1 MTAATLMLVF
11 LIAPL
16 RADQQSTTAPQ
27 PGPTL
32 PTTRPSDVVDPEL
45 VRRLLGG
52 QSTSVDTVDQ
62 TLAKLD
68 RATDLLTRQHD
79 AGART
84 QEAQQEVIA
93 GLDKLIEEARKSRAA
108 SRGGNKSKRRREERS
123 GQRQSSSRRA
133 SGSAAPHPTGEGE
146 GGKPAQGPDAD
157 KKKQGRSVQGE
168 LTRGWGFLPQRD
180 REEIAQGFDEQFM
193 VKYREEIKQY
203 YRTLAEQARMAHE
216 ND

>member
-1 MTAATLMLVF
+1 MTTASLMLIF
-11 LIAPL
+11 LFAPS
-16 RADQQSTTAPQ
+16 DGGQQPTTAPQ
-27 PGPTL
+27 RESAL
-32 PTTRPSDVVDPEL
+32 PTTRPSDIVDPEL

-52 QSTSVDTVDQ
+52 QSTSLDTVDE

-68 RATDLLTRQHD
+68 RATELLTRQRD
-79 AGART
+79 AGAKT
-84 QEAQQEVIA
+84 QEAQREVIA
-93 GLDKLIEEARKSRAA
+93 GLDKLIEEARKNRAA
-108 SRGGNKSKRRREERS
+108 SRGGAKSKRRREERS

-146 GGKPAQGPDAD
+146 GGKAAQGPDAD

-193 VKYREEIKQY
+193 EKYREEIRQY

>member
-1 MTAATLMLVF
+1 MTTASLMLIF
-11 LIAPL
+11 LAAPIQNG
-16 RADQQSTTAPQ
+16 QQPTTAPK
-27 PGPTL
+27 PEPAMT
-32 PTTRPSDVVDPEL
+32 TTRPSDVVDPEL

-52 QSTSVDTVDQ
+52 QSTSLDTVDE

-68 RATDLLTRQHD
+68 QATDLLTRQRD
-79 AGART
+79 AGAKT
-84 QEAQQEVIA
+84 QEAQQDVVV
-93 GLDKLIEEARKSRAA
+93 GLDKLIEEARKNRAA
-108 SRGGNKSKRRREERS
+108 SRGGAKSKRRREERP

-146 GGKPAQGPDAD
+146 GSKPAQGPDAD

-193 VKYREEIKQY
+193 EKYREEIKQY